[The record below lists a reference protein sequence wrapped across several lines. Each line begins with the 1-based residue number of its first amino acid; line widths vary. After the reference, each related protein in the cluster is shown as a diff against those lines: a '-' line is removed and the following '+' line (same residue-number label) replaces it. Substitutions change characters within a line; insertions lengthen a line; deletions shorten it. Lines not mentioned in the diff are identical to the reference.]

1 MNCERIREQIP
12 EALAG
17 RLAKAAR
24 EALVEHLEGCGAC
37 RTEVAEL
44 NAVWRGLEAVKSDMD
59 AAPESAP
66 PPARP
71 IAPARAAIAQAR
83 ARTARSW
90 AIVARERATVAYGT
104 VTYAIGAGMKQSA
117 KSRRATQAR
126 ARRLPSSGSLSS

>member
-59 AAPESAP
+59 AAPESGAK
-66 PPARP
+66 ARFQE
-71 IAPARAAIAQAR
+71 ISTRVMR
-83 ARTARSW
+83 
-90 AIVARERATVAYGT
+90 
-104 VTYAIGAGMKQSA
+104 
-117 KSRRATQAR
+117 
-126 ARRLPSSGSLSS
+126 GSPQGGR